1 MTRHSRSAGDQSQI
15 NQNSSAMSADHRSNC
30 GRLVEIDRA
39 WKETRRVIAVVSVC
53 VSLMDKAAAAA
64 AAAAVRAILNCR
76 SDRAPKASRRRQ
88 ACRSMSC
95 RVAGHLR
102 DYLPTHWR
110 GVVAQWPGVT
120 TLGKFFTS
128 MCLDADILR
137 YYHGL
142 VVLPS
147 TLPLA
152 YLPTHC
158 RRPALLSS
166 VPFDRQL
173 ITSSNNRS
181 RGQQSACYRRLDR
194 HCRQKL
200 RMFFRHVFVKA
211 FVCLRHPSYG
221 LP

>member
-1 MTRHSRSAGDQSQI
+1 MTRHSRPAGDRSQI
-15 NQNSSAMSADHRSNC
+15 NQNSSAMNADHRSNC

-110 GVVAQWPGVT
+110 GVVAQWPGVGLT
-120 TLGKFFTS
+120 
-128 MCLDADILR
+128 IYRLR
-137 YYHGL
+137 VRSPASARLRDGSGQ
-142 VVLPS
+142 VLHIHVP
-147 TLPLA
+147 
-152 YLPTHC
+152 
-158 RRPALLSS
+158 RRRHSSLLSWTRCIS
-166 VPFDRQL
+166 KYF
-173 ITSSNNRS
+173 T
-181 RGQQSACYRRLDR
+181 
-194 HCRQKL
+194 
-200 RMFFRHVFVKA
+200 FTFRHIVAAPHFYHQ
-211 FVCLRHPSYG
+211 CHSIDN
-221 LP
+221 